1 MSYPRKLLLLACIL
15 LFVGSTFGQTPIEP
29 KYRLPKWV
37 FLIFEN
43 DKSFRSKY
51 EISDYINP
59 FYLEGD
65 FNGDSL
71 IDVAIA
77 IKDKSTQKRGII
89 IVNQSNKGYFII
101 GAGKTFGHGR
111 DDFDWLDMWSV
122 YRDKFI
128 EDPGTFRKTVELNHP
143 AILVEAFEKFSAI
156 IYWNGAKYVWF
167 QQGI

>member
-1 MSYPRKLLLLACIL
+1 MRYPKKSLILACIL
-15 LFVGSTFGQTPIEP
+15 FLGGSTFGQTPIEP
-29 KYRLPKWV
+29 EFRLPQW
-37 FLIFEN
+37 FRLIY
-43 DKSFRSKY
+43 DKDESFKSNY

-59 FYLEGD
+59 FYFEGD

-77 IKDKSTQKRGII
+77 IKEKSTEKRGIL
-89 IVNQSNKGYFII
+89 IVNQSNKEYIII
-101 GAGKTFGHGR
+101 GAGKTFGHT
-111 DDFDWLDMWSV
+111 DDFDWLDVWTV
-122 YRDKFI
+122 YRNKFI
-128 EDPGTFRKTVELNHP
+128 EDPGTMKKVVELNHH